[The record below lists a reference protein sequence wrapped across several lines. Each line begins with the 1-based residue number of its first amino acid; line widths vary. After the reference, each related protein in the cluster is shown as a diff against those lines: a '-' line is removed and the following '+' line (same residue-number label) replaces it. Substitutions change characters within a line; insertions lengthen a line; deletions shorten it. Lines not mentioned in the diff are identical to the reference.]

1 MESEA
6 RLGPISESHRHH
18 IREINSLQLPEG
30 RSISQPFVGA
40 SKTWSWLSGNKS
52 VFRSHRSVRLHKG
65 IDLIKALV
73 GPRHLPESRPK
84 LPHRRALP
92 NSQSHH
98 RRCSRAGQ

>member
-40 SKTWSWLSGNKS
+40 SKTWSWLNGTNQFSGVIGVSGSTK
-52 VFRSHRSVRLHKG
+52 
-65 IDLIKALV
+65 
-73 GPRHLPESRPK
+73 ESTSSKRW
-84 LPHRRALP
+84 
-92 NSQSHH
+92 
-98 RRCSRAGQ
+98 